1 MIIEKMSN
9 ELSLP
14 LTYVGRLALT
24 ASYQY
29 KRYEIPKKA
38 GGTRTILHPSKRL
51 KALQR
56 WLLANVIEVWPVHP
70 AAMAYRKGQTILD
83 NATVHAKSK
92 YLLRMDLQNFFPSL
106 KIQDMREYSKKRPSL
121 FEGWT
126 SQDFDGF
133 CRLVF
138 REGQLTIGAP
148 TSPAISNVLCFD
160 LDVAISALCQSHGVA
175 YTRYAD
181 DFFFSSSEKGVLAQ
195 VQSEVETLVAG
206 LPIPGGLQIN
216 KAKTRHSSKR
226 KTRRVTGIVI
236 GSDEVA
242 HVSRQ
247 TKRHVRSQVHRLD
260 TLSPKERTSLA
271 GMISYI
277 TGFEPE
283 FMNALIMKY
292 GFEQATKARSGK

>member
-1 MIIEKMSN
+1 MIIEKICN

-14 LTYVGRLALT
+14 SSYVRRLVLS
-24 ASYQY
+24 ASHQY

-56 WLLANVIEVWPVHP
+56 WLLANIIEVWPVHP
-70 AAMAYRKGQTILD
+70 AAMAYRKGLTILD
-83 NATVHAKSK
+83 NAKVHAKSK

-106 KIQDMREYSKKRPSL
+106 KVQDMREYSKKRPGL
-121 FEGWT
+121 FVGWT
-126 SQDFDGF
+126 SEDFESF

-148 TSPAISNVLCFD
+148 TSPAVSNALCFD

-181 DFFFSSSEKGVLAQ
+181 DFFFSNSEKGVLVQ
-195 VQSEVETLVAG
+195 VQSEVETLVASFQ
-206 LPIPGGLQIN
+206 IPVGLQIN

-226 KTRRVTGIVI
+226 KSRRVTGIVI
-236 GSDEVA
+236 GSDEAA
-242 HVSRQ
+242 HVSRH
-247 TKRHVRSQVHRLD
+247 TKRKVRSQVHRLEI
-260 TLSPKERTSLA
+260 LSPKERASLA

-277 TGFEPE
+277 TGFEPD
-283 FMNALIMKY
+283 FMNVLIMKY
-292 GFEQATKARSGK
+292 GFEKATRARSGK

>member
-1 MIIEKMSN
+1 MVIEKMCN

-14 LTYVGRLALT
+14 PTYVGRLVLS
-24 ASYQY
+24 ASHQY

-56 WLLANVIEVWPVHP
+56 WLLANIIEVWPVHP

-83 NATVHAKSK
+83 NAKVHAKSK

-106 KIQDMREYSKKRPSL
+106 KVQDMREYSKKRPSL
-121 FEGWT
+121 FAGWT
-126 SQDFDGF
+126 SNDFESF

-138 REGQLTIGAP
+138 REGHLTIGAP
-148 TSPAISNVLCFD
+148 TSPAISNALCFD

-181 DFFFSSSEKGVLAQ
+181 DFFFSVSEKGVLAQ
-195 VQSEVETLVAG
+195 VQNEVETLVAR
-206 LPIPGGLQIN
+206 LQIPLGLQIN

-226 KTRRVTGIVI
+226 NTRRVTGIVI
-236 GSDEVA
+236 GSDEVV
-242 HVSRQ
+242 HVSRE
-247 TKRHVRSQVHRLD
+247 TKRHVRSQVHRLE
-260 TLSPKERTSLA
+260 TLNPKERASLA

-277 TGFEPE
+277 TGFEPD
-283 FMNALIMKY
+283 FMNVLIMKY
-292 GFEQATKARSGK
+292 GFEQATRARNGK